1 MSALDKTRTEGAVG
15 ARRAILWLAT
25 FALCAIAY
33 FVVLEA
39 FLALPAFNGTTQI
52 RPASGLGPALGLFF
66 GLPGILGSV
75 FGNLVSDGLREPD
88 VLTLAVYAGIQ
99 LVYDALPRVIWR
111 LVFPRDEV
119 PELSSSSRIMA
130 YLLIAVLDALV
141 VTLLLMPLEHDAM
154 VALNIHVVRFLNNF
168 LCLVY
173 VGVPVLLVLGHFTRV
188 RGKESPLGQRAAT
201 LMLIVSAC
209 AGTIFLVAFVVQQT
223 GADLSSERFDEL
235 VAVVY
240 VTLSGVIFVLMCA
253 GCALLY
259 LVERKLVM
267 PLDEFARDARRFP
280 ERFTEL
286 GAEKVAEGEASI
298 DLSVGKPLPEIAE
311 LVRASDKMRAELARS
326 VLASQRSAREQERV
340 AAELDVAAAIQ
351 AASLPRDF
359 SRFEDAY
366 AVSLDAVMFP
376 AREVGGD
383 FYDCF
388 ALDDD
393 RLCVLVADV
402 SDKGMPAAL
411 FMMRAMTEIRENI
424 RSHASLGKAFTAVN
438 DRLCEHN
445 DALLFVT
452 VFAVVLDVR
461 TGELEYANAGHMPP
475 WRFGTIGEDGWFHV
489 PAALPLGAIEGFEY
503 RSGVRHLSFGEG
515 VVLYTDGVTEARDV
529 QGELFGEERTA
540 EVFAHACDDTLV
552 PGAKA
557 PCQAIA
563 AVVEEYAAG
572 AQPADDLTVC
582 SLEWLPGAQVIEV
595 AADAAALPDIQTF
608 VRSCAERLCEVDF
621 ATVYSLDL
629 VVEELFVN
637 IAEHAFPDGGSRAD
651 VHVFCACDTARGLLH
666 IAFKD
671 EGVPYDP
678 TLRDVTP
685 VSGDGMDLSP
695 GGLGILLVRE
705 NTDGMWYHREN
716 GTNVLHVVKCLVDE
730 GPDEPGS
737 GDSASAGQALSA

>member
-1 MSALDKTRTEGAVG
+1 MSVPDTTNARSTAGAHRITR
-15 ARRAILWLAT
+15 WLVT

-33 FVVLEA
+33 FIVLEV
-39 FLALPAFNGTTQI
+39 FLALPAFNGATQI
-52 RPASGLGPALGLFF
+52 RPASGLGPVLGLFF

-75 FGNLVSDGLREPD
+75 LGNLVSDGLREPD
-88 VLTLAVYAGIQ
+88 VLTLVLYAGIQ
-99 LVYDALPRVIWR
+99 LVYDALPRLIWR
-111 LVFPRDEV
+111 LVFPRDRV

-130 YLLIAVLDALV
+130 YLLIAVFDALV

-154 VALNIHVVRFLNNF
+154 TALNIHVVRFLNNF

-173 VGVPVLLVLGHFTRV
+173 VGVPVLLVLGRFARI
-188 RGKESPLGQRAAT
+188 RGEETPLGQRAAT
-201 LMLIVSAC
+201 LMLVVSAC

-223 GADLSSERFDEL
+223 GADLSAERFDEL

-240 VTLSGVIFVLMCA
+240 VTLSSVIFVLMCA
-253 GCALLY
+253 GCALLR
-259 LVERKLVM
+259 LVERKLIM

-286 GAEKVAEGEASI
+286 GAEKIAEGEANVG
-298 DLSVGKPLPEIAE
+298 LSADRSLPEIVE
-311 LVRASDKMRAELARS
+311 LVRASDKMRRELARN

-359 SRFEDAY
+359 TRFEEAY

-388 ALDDD
+388 ALDHD
-393 RLCVLVADV
+393 RLCVLAADV
-402 SDKGMPAAL
+402 SDKGVPAAL

-424 RSHASLGKAFTAVN
+424 RSHASLGKAFTAAN
-438 DRLCEHN
+438 ERLCEHN

-452 VFAVVLDVR
+452 VFAVVLDAR
-461 TGELEYANAGHMPP
+461 TGELEYVNAGHMPP

-489 PAALPLGAIEGFEY
+489 PAALPLGALEGFEY
-503 RSGVRHLSFGEG
+503 RSGVRYLSFGEG
-515 VVLYTDGVTEARDV
+515 IVLYTDGVTEARDAE
-529 QGELFGEERTA
+529 GELFGEERTA
-540 EVFAHACDDTLV
+540 EVFAQACDSALV

-563 AVVEEYAAG
+563 GAVEAYAAG

-582 SLEWLPGAQVIEV
+582 SLEWLPGAQVVEV
-595 AADAAALPDIQTF
+595 AADTAALPEVQAF
-608 VRSCAERLCEVDF
+608 VRSCAERLRSIDF
-621 ATVYSLDL
+621 AAAYSIDL

-637 IAEHAFPDGGSRAD
+637 IAEHAFPEGGPRAA
-651 VHVFCACDTARGLLH
+651 VRVFCACDAARGLLH

-678 TLRDVTP
+678 TLRDVAP
-685 VSGDGMDLSP
+685 VSGDGLDLNPGRARHSARAREHGRNVVSP
-695 GGLGILLVRE
+695 GKRHERLARRE
-705 NTDGMWYHREN
+705 
-716 GTNVLHVVKCLVDE
+716 V
-730 GPDEPGS
+730 PG
-737 GDSASAGQALSA
+737 GRGGR